1 MGPGRAAD
9 RRARL
14 LAVVGTAL
22 VLVTGCGRVGGEAFQ
37 PTHTATLPLG
47 RNAGG
52 AGTLGQSFA
61 PAGQR
66 LAEMDF
72 LTATYGRDLSGRLR
86 VRLRDL
92 DGAVLATAVVE
103 GEAIQENA
111 WTPVRFDPPP
121 QVPAMVTVELDWD
134 GDQPVGLRSNL
145 PPEDPATGASD
156 EGETLENDPYA
167 GGTLHRDGQ
176 PVPGDLAFR
185 VVGTRGVAAAPDA
198 VGQVV
203 DHAGT
208 TLGGT
213 PLFTA
218 VWVLLLVLGVAL
230 AVAGLMRRERI
241 AGAGADQL
249 DQGRPHEQRG
259 EGQVGRP

>member
-1 MGPGRAAD
+1 MRLALAPG

-14 LAVVGTAL
+14 WALACLTLLLLA
-22 VLVTGCGRVGGEAFQ
+22 GCGRVSGDAYQ

-47 RNAGG
+47 RTAGG
-52 AGTLGQSFA
+52 ASTLGQSFV
-61 PAGQR
+61 PAGAR
-66 LAEMDF
+66 IAEIDF
-72 LTATYGRDLSGRLR
+72 LTATYDRAVSGRLR
-86 VRLRDL
+86 VRLL
-92 DGAVLATAVVE
+92 DAEGRVITTALVE
-103 GEAIQENA
+103 GAAIQENA

-241 AGAGADQL
+241 AAAGADQL